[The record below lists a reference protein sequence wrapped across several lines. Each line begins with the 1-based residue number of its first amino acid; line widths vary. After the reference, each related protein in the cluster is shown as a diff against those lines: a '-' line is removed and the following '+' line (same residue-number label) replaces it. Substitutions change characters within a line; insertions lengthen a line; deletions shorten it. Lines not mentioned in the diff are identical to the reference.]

1 MFLYVAGGLLSTI
14 LVPQFEIQPLVPGA
28 AVPGA
33 PVLDSDSVQKSVVVP
48 H

>member
-1 MFLYVAGGLLSTI
+1 MFLYVAGGPLSTI
-14 LVPQFEIQPLVPGA
+14 LVPQLEIQPLVPGA

-33 PVLDSDSVQKSVVVP
+33 PVPDGVQKSVVVP

>member
-1 MFLYVAGGLLSTI
+1 M
-14 LVPQFEIQPLVPGA
+14 LVPQLEMQPLVPGA

-33 PVLDSDSVQKSVVVP
+33 PVLVLVQNSAVVP